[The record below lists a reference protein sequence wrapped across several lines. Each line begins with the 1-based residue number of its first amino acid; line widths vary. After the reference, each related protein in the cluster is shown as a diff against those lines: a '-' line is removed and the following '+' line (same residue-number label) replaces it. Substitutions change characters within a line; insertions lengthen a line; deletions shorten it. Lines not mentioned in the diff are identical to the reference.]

1 MHKHNSQ
8 GYNKPAALR
17 DTRDTDLSSPGYP
30 AGPILLVDGKVV
42 AAGQV
47 TPVWFRAKAVN
58 AVPKCRAITL
68 TGGGVEGLASASDTR
83 PTVAITANDAAQN
96 ETVVCMVC
104 GVIKD
109 AGLAPDTTYTLA
121 PGGLLEVG
129 GAGTVVGFTDAAGDL
144 FCLMGG
150 AGGGGGGTG
159 GGGITV
165 VANDTSRDN
174 IPAPDAGMA
183 VITLHDAALNVYD
196 GVISRWRKIW
206 EYPLERFRTVEAD
219 TTAIHGELV
228 VCTAPVTVQLETK
241 AGARITVKHA
251 IARTIGP
258 DQPTVILRPTSG
270 LIDGS
275 ELSVLEVSMQAAT
288 VVCDGTNWYHI

>member
-8 GYNKPAALR
+8 GYNKPPALR
-17 DTRDTDLSSPGYP
+17 YAQDTDLSAPGYV
-30 AGPILLVDGKVV
+30 AGPILLIDGKVV
-42 AAGQV
+42 ASGQV
-47 TPVWFRAKAVN
+47 TPVWFRAKAVT
-58 AVPKCRAITL
+58 AVNKNTAITL
-68 TGGGVEGLASASDTR
+68 TGGGVEMLASASDTR
-83 PTVAITANDAAQN
+83 PTVAIAANTAAQN
-96 ETVVCMVC
+96 EMVVCMVC
-104 GVIKD
+104 GVIKG
-109 AGLAPDTTYTLA
+109 AGLLPDTTYTLA

-150 AGGGGGGTG
+150 SGGGGGGTG

-174 IPAPDAGMA
+174 IPSPDAGMA
-183 VITLHDAALNVYD
+183 VVTLHDAALNVYD
-196 GVISRWRKIW
+196 ANITRWRKIW
-206 EYPLERFRTVEAD
+206 EYPLERFRTVNVDA
-219 TTAIHGELV
+219 TAIHGELIV
-228 VCTAPVTVQLETK
+228 ATAPVVITLQTQ

-258 DQPTVILRPTSG
+258 DQPTVTLRPSAG
-270 LIDGS
+270 LIDGGDQ
-275 ELSVLEVSMQAAT
+275 SVLEFSMQAAT